1 MTQSPLPPTPPP
13 SALTLPNGFTA
24 ELRALIH
31 AQPTPELRSSVI
43 YNIVRECYDSVRA
56 IHGADIETAER
67 SSLGLVSDA
76 AVRMSTP
83 CTPPPV
89 TRSPTL
95 YRPRMPPPAP
105 TSPEGR
111 MIRRPGPDPDRVGRR

>member
-1 MTQSPLPPTPPP
+1 MTQSPPPPTPPP

-43 YNIVRECYDSVRA
+43 YNIVRECYDAVRA

-76 AVRMSTP
+76 AVRHEHTMHTP
-83 CTPPPV
+83 AGHKIADPVQATDATP
-89 TRSPTL
+89 
-95 YRPRMPPPAP
+95 RPDQP
-105 TSPEGR
+105 
-111 MIRRPGPDPDRVGRR
+111 